1 MLSPFKLGDLVTPNA
16 PMQAVSGFSKGDRS
30 FWAGV
35 PGLVVRMNDGGVDVL
50 SCDEIH
56 RNVKFGFIELFSAA
70 SNN

>member
-1 MLSPFKLGDLVTPNA
+1 MLPPFKLGDLVTPNA
-16 PMQAVSGFSKGDRS
+16 SMQAVAGFSKGDRS